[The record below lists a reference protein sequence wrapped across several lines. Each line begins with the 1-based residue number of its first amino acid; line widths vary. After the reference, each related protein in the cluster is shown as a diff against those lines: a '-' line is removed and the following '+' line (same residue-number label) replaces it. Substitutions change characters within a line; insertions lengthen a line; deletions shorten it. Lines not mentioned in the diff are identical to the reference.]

1 MNQNILFADLQMWDQ
16 KKQAVNFPAQQ
27 AGALITCWVSL
38 GWLQQ
43 QSSAVL
49 TNEIDILAAFTAN
62 RFDLEELA
70 EALIEDETFNEN
82 GDVVI
87 DVD

>member
-1 MNQNILFADLQMWDQ
+1 MNQDILFSDIQAWDAVC
-16 KKQAVNFPAQQ
+16 QAVNFPAQQ

-38 GWLQQ
+38 EWLQARSDKSLQ
-43 QSSAVL
+43 DEV
-49 TNEIDILAAFTAN
+49 DILAQFSAY

-70 EALIEDETFNEN
+70 EEMIEDECFDDN

-87 DVD
+87 G

>member
-16 KKQAVNFPAQQ
+16 NKQAVNFPAQQ

-38 GWLQQ
+38 HWLQQ
-43 QSSAVL
+43 QSSVVL
-49 TNEIDILAAFTAN
+49 TNEAEILSAFTAN

-70 EALIEDETFNEN
+70 EALIEDEMFNDD